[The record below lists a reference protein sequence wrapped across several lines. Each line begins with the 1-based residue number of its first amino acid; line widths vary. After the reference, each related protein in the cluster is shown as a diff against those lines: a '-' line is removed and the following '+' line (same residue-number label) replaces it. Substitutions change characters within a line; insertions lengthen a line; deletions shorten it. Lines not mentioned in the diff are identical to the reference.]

1 MAAIDKCYVDNYK
14 DYLEFYNW
22 IKDKIFTTPRGN
34 KIIAKDILYCLTPN
48 AFDKPPV
55 PIFNSPIYFDNWL
68 YHNCPL
74 KFIQDWLQDRYFR
87 SGYTKGK
94 ENDVT
99 KELKI
104 PEYTPCTK
112 VKIIKKGFGEKPW
125 KQYNSYTNKKYGVW
139 WVDIRDENGSYWYN
153 EDKDY
158 WLLPDESDVWTT
170 STCNYKLSIKSLI
183 RKIIKTWKLP
193 KNCTVYV
200 SGRLVGD
207 DWILKTK

>member
-104 PEYTPCTK
+104 PEYTL
-112 VKIIKKGFGEKPW
+112 
-125 KQYNSYTNKKYGVW
+125 Y
-139 WVDIRDENGSYWYN
+139 
-153 EDKDY
+153 
-158 WLLPDESDVWTT
+158 
-170 STCNYKLSIKSLI
+170 
-183 RKIIKTWKLP
+183 
-193 KNCTVYV
+193 
-200 SGRLVGD
+200 
-207 DWILKTK
+207 